1 MQSRHSPLRWGRIP
15 PCRLTRQSLYAP
27 YFLTWLAS
35 WDVGAAGRGGYTH
48 MLSGHPKREISLA
61 DLDVLNAII
70 APEAEAMGLALVRVA
85 FFGGESDPT
94 LQVMAERP
102 DTRQLTIEDCADL
115 SRRISAQL
123 DALEEAGKD
132 PIEQAY
138 RLEVSSPGIDRP
150 LTRPADFADWAGHEA
165 KIALKE
171 KRDGRQRFNG
181 ELIGIDGDVVTIS
194 DKEGVEHKL
203 PFDAIDTAKLVL
215 TDKLIAATVP
225 LSIEGADEME
235 EEGQD

>member
-1 MQSRHSPLRWGRIP
+1 M
-15 PCRLTRQSLYAP
+15 
-27 YFLTWLAS
+27 
-35 WDVGAAGRGGYTH
+35 
-48 MLSGHPKREISLA
+48 
-61 DLDVLNAII
+61 DLVDFDALNAII

-85 FFGGESDPT
+85 FFGGDSEPT

-102 DTRQLTIEDCADL
+102 DTRQLTIDDCADL
-115 SRRISAQL
+115 SRRISDRL

-132 PIEQAY
+132 PIDGAY

-150 LTRPADFADWAGHEA
+150 LTRRADFADWAGHEA

-181 ELIGIDGDVVTIS
+181 TLIGIEGDVVTIL
-194 DKEGVEHKL
+194 DKEEVEHHL

-215 TDKLIAATVP
+215 TDRLIAATVP
-225 LSIEGADEME
+225 LSVEGADEME